1 MDTRT
6 IEYWK
11 HNASY
16 DPTQAAAELANAP
29 DDVWGQV
36 LRELGSPFLVTLI
49 AQVGSDLGAALVRR
63 LADDDEREN
72 VILRLSAYK
81 SSAIKEILSYPGD
94 TAGAMMSKEVLA
106 VRSDM
111 TIRQAVDHLSSLDPE
126 RKGRISYIYV
136 LDEDHMICGTLQ
148 TKDLIMCP
156 QDTPVKKIAHWPVVQ
171 VEAMMTK
178 TDVAQL
184 LQRHRYFGLPVVNA
198 EQKLVGIINAN
209 AIIDYLEKESLDDMA
224 KMAGTGVAEIT
235 AKSVRAI
242 IGARGPWLAVSMLS
256 GLFCAVLTG
265 MFEHAIPGLSVFLL
279 FVPVVLGLSEST
291 GVQSATIVV
300 HNIAKGNTKLR
311 KLMPIVTKESMAAVY
326 IGIMCGIFAGVF
338 AFLWKSSL
346 AVGVGIALSM
356 SLTILVSAAI
366 GLVLPFAFKR
376 FGVDPALASGPL
388 VLAVCDVQTL
398 FIYFSVAGRMLAAI
412 S

>member
-11 HNASY
+11 HNATY
-16 DPTQAAAELANAP
+16 DPTQAAAELINAP
-29 DDVWGQV
+29 DDVWRGV
-36 LRELGSPFLVTLI
+36 LQELGSAFLETLI
-49 AQVGSDLGAALVRR
+49 AQTGSDLGSGLIRR
-63 LADDDEREN
+63 LPSDERED
-72 VILRLSAYK
+72 VLLRLSAYK
-81 SSAIKEILSYPGD
+81 SSAIKEILSYPEN
-94 TAGAMMSKEVLA
+94 TAGAMMSKEVLT
-106 VRSDM
+106 VHDHM

-126 RKGRISYIYV
+126 RKGRISYIYI
-136 LDEDHMICGTLQ
+136 LDDDHMICGTLQ

-209 AIIDYLEKESLDDMA
+209 AIIDYIEKESLDDMA
-224 KMAGTGVAEIT
+224 KMAGTGVAELT
-235 AKSVRAI
+235 AKSVWAI
-242 IGARGPWLAVSMLS
+242 IGARGPWLSVSMLS

-265 MFEHAIPGLSVFLL
+265 LFEHAIPQITVFLL

-311 KLMPIVTKESMAAVY
+311 KLMPIVHKEAMAAVY
-326 IGIMCGIFAGVF
+326 IGLACGMVAGLF
-338 AFLWKSSL
+338 AFYWKHSL
-346 AVGVGIALSM
+346 AAGVGIALS
-356 SLTILVSAAI
+356 LPLVIIVSASI

-376 FGVDPALASGPL
+376 TGIDPALASGPL
-388 VLAVCDVQTL
+388 VLAVCDIQTL
-398 FIYFSVAGRMLAAI
+398 LIYFSI
-412 S
+412 SGKILSMV

>member
-16 DPTQAAAELANAP
+16 DPTQAAAELTNAP

-36 LRELGSPFLVTLI
+36 LRELGSPFLVTVI
-49 AQVGSDLGAALVRR
+49 AQIGSDLGAALIRR
-63 LADDDEREN
+63 LPEDEREN
-72 VILRLSAYK
+72 VLLRLSAYK
-81 SSAIKEILSYPGD
+81 SSAIKEILSYPAD
-94 TAGAMMSKEVLA
+94 TAGAMMSKEVFA
-106 VRSDM
+106 VRDDM
-111 TIRQAVDHLSSLDPE
+111 TIRQAVDHLSTLEPE
-126 RKGRISYIYV
+126 RRGRISYIYV

-171 VEAMMTK
+171 VEAMMTR

-184 LQRHRYFGLPVVNA
+184 LQRHRYFGLPVVSA

-209 AIIDYLEKESLDDMA
+209 AIIDYIEKENLDDMA
-224 KMAGTGVAEIT
+224 KMAGTSIAEIT
-235 AKSVRAI
+235 AKTVWAI
-242 IGARGPWLAVSMLS
+242 VGARGPWLAVSVLSGIVCALIS
-256 GLFCAVLTG
+256 GLFQHSIQEIAVL
-265 MFEHAIPGLSVFLL
+265 LL

-300 HNIAKGNTKLR
+300 HNIAKGNTRFR
-311 KLMPIVTKESMAAVY
+311 KIMPILAKETHAAVL
-326 IGIMCGIFAGVF
+326 IGLACGLTVGLFAY
-338 AFLWKSSL
+338 LWQQNL
-346 AVGVGIALSM
+346 VAGVGITLSM
-356 SLTILVSAAI
+356 CITIFVSAVI
-366 GLVLPFAFKR
+366 GLVLPFLFRR
-376 FGVDPALASGPL
+376 FGADPAIASGPL

-398 FIYFSVAGRMLAAI
+398 LIYFSLSGKLMQLVGH
-412 S
+412 